1 MFPITGEAMNG
12 IAVANLWF
20 AFKNRNPVLK
30 GVSFEVR
37 PGEIVG
43 LAGPNGSGKTTT
55 LRIIAGLLNP
65 DEGAVHVAGAAA
77 GGDGTARRRITA
89 FIPDHSLLYDA
100 LSGEENMNMFG
111 LLWGLAPGEIRS
123 RSDALFAEVGLSESR
138 RHYVSQ
144 YSAGMRQK
152 LSFCCAL
159 LNRPSVVIMDEP
171 FTAMDLHASAW
182 SQRMLRDRAAA
193 GAAVLFSSHDRRLID
208 GLATRVLTIEDGRIT

>member
-1 MFPITGEAMNG
+1 MNG
-12 IAVANLWF
+12 IAVDNLWF
-20 AFKNRNPVLK
+20 AFRNRNPVLK

-65 DEGAVHVAGAAA
+65 DEGSVRVAGVAA
-77 GGDGTARRRITA
+77 GGDRAARRRTTA
-89 FIPDHSLLYDA
+89 FIPDHSLLYDE

-123 RSDALFAEVGLSESR
+123 RSEALFAEVGLSESR

-159 LNRPSVVIMDEP
+159 LSRPSVVIMDEP
-171 FTAMDLHASAW
+171 FTAMDVDASAW
-182 SQRMLRDRAAA
+182 SQRMLRDRAAE
-193 GAAVLFSSHDRRLID
+193 GAAVLFSSHDRPLIND
-208 GLATRVLTIEDGRIT
+208 LATRALTIEDGRII